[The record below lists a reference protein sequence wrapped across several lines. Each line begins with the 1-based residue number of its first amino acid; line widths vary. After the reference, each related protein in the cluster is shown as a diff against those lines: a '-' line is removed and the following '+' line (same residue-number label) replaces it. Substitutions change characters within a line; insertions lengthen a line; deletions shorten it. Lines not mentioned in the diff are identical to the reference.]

1 VVFREHVVVYF
12 HVFVEI
18 MFLSKKVRFFSL
30 THPSYEKA
38 WFLEVWVDFGGARN
52 RPKPQKVRSGP
63 SQNAIDKKH

>member
-1 VVFREHVVVYF
+1 
-12 HVFVEI
+12 
-18 MFLSKKVRFFSL
+18 M

-63 SQNAIDKKH
+63 SQNAIDKTTLKFTVSSENRGNSRTSKTGVFLKEMEGF